1 MKPNTTVMKPDG
13 IKIKTVAVLI
23 ALIFSLEMNAQMITD
38 KMVDIGQMQSKDLN
52 KAPKKMF
59 IKNFKVYYQMIAEAE
74 KTIQGGRQFGG
85 GSYTGDATARLAVGV
100 EGIEPEQLQQLTNR
114 LYNDYVAKLKNLGM
128 EVYTSKDYTNLE
140 SFEGDEL
147 LDGPRINEEQIEG
160 SLMVVPDGFS
170 YYVKRVTKKG
180 KEKGGFMSNMA
191 SNEAASEFS
200 SSLAFK
206 GLPKLSMELD
216 DMIVVDVAVNV
227 PSMYMDKKA
236 ALGTV
241 KIKGGAYLRI
251 ENARATYASG
261 KLKKPGVATPDKY
274 IELMLKEPI
283 KINGVFA
290 EQEFKSQAKKQT
302 TSVPS
307 YSSYFSVGNSKMEL
321 SNTIKC
327 NSEDYTREVGK
338 AVTEFLDFSI
348 DKLKV
353 GLNGEKVK

>member
-1 MKPNTTVMKPDG
+1 MKPDG

-23 ALIFSLEMNAQMITD
+23 ALIFSLEMDAQMITD

-52 KAPKKMF
+52 EAPKKVF
-59 IKNFKVYYQMIAEAE
+59 VKNFKVYYQMIAEAE

-100 EGIEPEQLQQLTNR
+100 EGIEPEQLQQLTNS
-114 LYNDYVAKLKNLGM
+114 LYNDYVAKLKNLGL
-128 EVYTSKDYTNLE
+128 EVYTSNDYKDLE
-140 SFEGDEL
+140 SFADDEL
-147 LDGPRINEEQIEG
+147 LSGPRINEEQIEG
-160 SLMVVPDGFS
+160 SLMVVPEGFS
-170 YYVKRVTKKG
+170 YYVKKVTKKG
-180 KEKGGFMSNMA
+180 KEKGGFISNLGG
-191 SNEAASEFS
+191 ETSEFTTS
-200 SSLAFK
+200 VYHK
-206 GLPKLSMELD
+206 GLPKLSKELD

-227 PSMYMDKKA
+227 PSMYMDQKA

-241 KIKGGAYLRI
+241 KIKGGAYLRV

-261 KLKKPGVATPDKY
+261 KLNKPGAATPDKY
-274 IELMLKEPI
+274 IEVMLKEPI

-290 EQEFKSQAKKQT
+290 AQEFKSQAKKQV

-307 YSSYFSVGNSKMEL
+307 YASYFSVSNSAVEL
-321 SNTIKC
+321 SDVIKC
-327 NSEDYTREVGK
+327 DSEVYTREVGK